1 MGELNRGL
9 VEQSEAKANVAVAER
24 GEHDGLQQFRL
35 AGADDKSAGGSASAG
50 AQDRLPPLS
59 IESAKYGA
67 AVPDMPLPPSDCPSF
82 RMGVFGRELDPVCE
96 PRPPIKD
103 AVPVQEGN
111 ADKQQIMDQNQAGA
125 AGEVDAIKQKFL
137 DENQPGAAR
146 EYNPV
151 KQQIMEE
158 NLPGA
163 APKFDAE
170 RYQSMSDNQPGS
182 LPQQNRVG
190 RSIAGGGA
198 SSW

>member
-1 MGELNRGL
+1 
-9 VEQSEAKANVAVAER
+9 
-24 GEHDGLQQFRL
+24 
-35 AGADDKSAGGSASAG
+35 
-50 AQDRLPPLS
+50 
-59 IESAKYGA
+59 IY
-67 AVPDMPLPPSDCPSF
+67 
-82 RMGVFGRELDPVCE
+82 
-96 PRPPIKD
+96 PPIEDSKPASEKD
-103 AVPVQEGN
+103 A
-111 ADKQQIMDQNQAGA
+111 DMQQIKAED
-125 AGEVDAIKQKFL
+125 
-137 DENQPGAAR
+137 QPGAAK
-146 EYNPV
+146 EINPI